1 MRVEQRRWTRH
12 GGWSEPLSGA
22 GVRNPQV
29 VILFGAR
36 NALGQGDV
44 LQALRALYPDARQI
58 GCSTSGEI
66 SGVEVTDEAV
76 AVRFGP
82 TGWPQRR
89 IPMDQIEAAE
99 AIMVDP
105 LKWGGWGYRWMPWAK
120 ASAAVIRKG
129 PGIELQLKDGRR
141 FAVTVNDSV
150 AGAQTISALCS
161 N

>member
-1 MRVEQRRWTRH
+1 MRWT
-12 GGWSEPLSGA
+12 GTCSSKGFALMGLGFTLIYVALSGFYLLTSRNTPTPGWVGWLLVFVGLFI
-22 GVRNPQV
+22 GVS
-29 VILFGAR
+29 GY
-36 NALGQGDV
+36 V
-44 LQALRALYPDARQI
+44 LSSLR
-58 GCSTSGEI
+58 
-66 SGVEVTDEAV
+66 VEVTDEAV

-105 LKWGGWGYRWMPWAK
+105 LKWGGWGYRWMPWTK

>member
-1 MRVEQRRWTRH
+1 MRWT
-12 GGWSEPLSGA
+12 GTCSSKGFALMGLGFTLIYVALSGFYLLTSRNTPTPGWVGWLLVFVGLFI
-22 GVRNPQV
+22 GVS
-29 VILFGAR
+29 GY
-36 NALGQGDV
+36 V
-44 LQALRALYPDARQI
+44 LSSLR
-58 GCSTSGEI
+58 
-66 SGVEVTDEAV
+66 VEVTDEAV

>member
-1 MRVEQRRWTRH
+1 MRWT
-12 GGWSEPLSGA
+12 GTCSSKGFALMGLGFTLIYVALSGFYLLTSRNTPTPGWVGWLLVFVGLFI
-22 GVRNPQV
+22 GVS
-29 VILFGAR
+29 GY
-36 NALGQGDV
+36 V
-44 LQALRALYPDARQI
+44 LSSLR
-58 GCSTSGEI
+58 
-66 SGVEVTDEAV
+66 VEVTDEAV

-89 IPMDQIEAAE
+89 IPIDQIEAAE